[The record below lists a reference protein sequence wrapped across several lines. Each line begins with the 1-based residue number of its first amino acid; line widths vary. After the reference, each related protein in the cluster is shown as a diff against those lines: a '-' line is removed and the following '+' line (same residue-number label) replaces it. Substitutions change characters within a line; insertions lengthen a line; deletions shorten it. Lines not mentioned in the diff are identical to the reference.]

1 MDPRLKARDPRQRA
15 VAGAAN
21 QQISTGMTPPTVQR
35 KRMFCVVCS
44 SNQNRSME
52 AHKVLAQNKFNVTS
66 FGTGTAVR
74 LPGTSI
80 DRPNTYSFGTPYNHI
95 LQDLE
100 SKDRRMYT
108 NNGLLSMLNRN
119 RQIKL
124 APERWADSPPTSD
137 VVITCEERC
146 WEAVCDDLLNRE
158 GYYNRSVHIINIEI
172 KDNQEEAAIAGK
184 AILDLALAI
193 EESKDLDQDIE
204 NILDNQRSRHP
215 HALLHCVAYY

>member
-1 MDPRLKARDPRQRA
+1 MDPRLKARDPRQRV

-146 WEAVCDDLLNRE
+146 WED
-158 GYYNRSVHIINIEI
+158 IINIEI